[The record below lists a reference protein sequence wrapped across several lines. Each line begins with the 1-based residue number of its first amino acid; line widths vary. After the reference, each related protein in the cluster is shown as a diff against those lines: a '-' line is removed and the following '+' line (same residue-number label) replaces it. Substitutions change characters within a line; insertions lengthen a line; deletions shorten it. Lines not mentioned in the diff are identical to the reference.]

1 MFDFDQI
8 RDLIELVADRK
19 LQGVEIERS
28 GFRIRI
34 EGPVVAGVPAA
45 VEVTPQVAAVPAA
58 PGAPAEAPAA
68 EEPTGPQ
75 LPPDA
80 RIIKSPI
87 VGTFYSA
94 PSPDSDP
101 YVRVG
106 DRVSAGDVLCI
117 VEAMKLMNEIEA
129 DAGGVILEIYPKN
142 AQAVE
147 FGEPLFAIQPD

>member
-1 MFDFDQI
+1 MLDFDQI

-34 EGPVVAGVPAA
+34 EGPVTAGTAQVVEITPQPAVAAA
-45 VEVTPQVAAVPAA
+45 VAQASGAA
-58 PGAPAEAPAA
+58 PS
-68 EEPTGPQ
+68 EEPQ
-75 LPPDA
+75 SALPADA
-80 RIIKSPI
+80 RVIKSPI
-87 VGTFYSA
+87 VGTFYTA

-106 DRVSAGDVLCI
+106 DRISAGDVLCI

-129 DAGGVILEIYPKN
+129 DSGGVILEIYPKN

-147 FGEPLFAIQPD
+147 FGEPLFAVQSD